1 MEWFFHL
8 AVVWMTVAIVHS
20 DNRLTAGIAMLLFAI
35 AAAVSVVLIVS
46 HNRPF
51 TGEISVGPDLL
62 MQVMPME

>member
-8 AVVWMTVAIVHS
+8 AVFWMTVAIVHS